1 MCDATADNLELLDA
15 LMEASETGDTSAL
28 NVFNDYYTD
37 KEFPSEILN
46 TNVEGKVNPSDF
58 HSRLCLSF

>member
-15 LMEASETGDTSAL
+15 LMEASETGDAESL
-28 NVFNDYYTD
+28 NAFNEYYTD

-46 TNVEGKVNPSDF
+46 INVAGKVNHATST
-58 HSRLCLSF
+58 S

>member
-15 LMEASETGDTSAL
+15 LMEASETGDTESL
-28 NVFNDYYTD
+28 NAFNEYYTD

-46 TNVEGKVNPSDF
+46 INVAGKVN
-58 HSRLCLSF
+58 CTSF